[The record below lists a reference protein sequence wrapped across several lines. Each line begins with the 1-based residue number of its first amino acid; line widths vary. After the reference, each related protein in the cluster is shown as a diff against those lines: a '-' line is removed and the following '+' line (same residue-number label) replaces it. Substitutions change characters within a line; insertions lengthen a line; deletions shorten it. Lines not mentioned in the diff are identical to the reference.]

1 MPSDLTK
8 KRYLNQLNNFKKSDA
23 DIDSYIRSLD
33 RKSLS
38 KFKRSLEILKAE
50 KMDQKFTNEIDFL
63 INKCLEERKNTKKY
77 HKNKKEPLKLKNVEN
92 SINRMKNIRN
102 KLAFRL
108 QMISGLRIAELSN
121 IEFNNI
127 RVTKE
132 GRLLIN
138 VINGKYSKDRLINCL
153 PDKWVLDNL
162 IELKPKNNGKMF
174 NSKEYLMK
182 LANRLNFQ
190 SHDLRKVY
198 ARGFYYNS
206 LESPEDTLKLLA
218 ENMGH
223 KDIKE
228 TFVYLN
234 REINE
239 YNSKIEKV
247 KPFTK
252 SDLTQSLR

>member
-1 MPSDLTK
+1 MPSKLTQ
-8 KRYLNQLNNFKKSDA
+8 KRYNQQLKHFKKSDA
-23 DIDSYIRSLD
+23 DIDSYFKSLD
-33 RKSLS
+33 KKSLS
-38 KFKRSLEILKAE
+38 KFKRSLEILKSE
-50 KMDQKFTNEIDFL
+50 KKDQKFTNEIDFL

-77 HKNKKEPLKLKNVEN
+77 HKNKKEVLKLKNVEN

-121 IEFNNI
+121 IEYDNI

-153 PDKWVLDNL
+153 PDKWVLNHL
-162 IELKPKNNGKMF
+162 IDLKPKNNGKMF

-198 ARGFYYNS
+198 AQTFYYNS
-206 LESPEDTLKLLA
+206 LESPKDTLKLLA

-223 KDIKE
+223 SNVKE
-228 TFVYLN
+228 TYVYLN

-247 KPFTK
+247 KPFTQA
-252 SDLTQSLR
+252 DLTRSLN